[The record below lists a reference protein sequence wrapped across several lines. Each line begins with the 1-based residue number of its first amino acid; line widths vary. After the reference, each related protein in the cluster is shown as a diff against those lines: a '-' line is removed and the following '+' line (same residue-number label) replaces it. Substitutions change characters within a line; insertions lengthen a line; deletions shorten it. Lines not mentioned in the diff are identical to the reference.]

1 MGKTLSSTI
10 IMLMAIMSLSQWSHA
25 FEAPARPVT
34 IKPQLILLF
43 PDDLMVTENNTSY
56 LGKEMGPGFGLKI
69 RTRLA
74 GPIGYTINAAIAD
87 VQTDDTTMGSAVM
100 FTAGLC
106 YTKTLGFGSIT
117 LELGYGEISAAECA
131 STLFMPSIEFS
142 HFISDRVALSVE
154 VAMPVVNDWFYGF
167 GVKEKFRSVVVGLGS
182 SICF

>member
-1 MGKTLSSTI
+1 MGKTLRSAI
-10 IMLMAIMSLSQWSHA
+10 IMTLAIVSLSQLSHA
-25 FEAPARPVT
+25 FEAPSRPVT

-43 PDDLMVTENNTSY
+43 PDDLMVNENNTSY
-56 LGKEMGPGFGLKI
+56 LGKEMGAGFGLKI
-69 RTRLA
+69 RTHLA

-131 STLFMPSIEFS
+131 ATLFMPSIEFS

-154 VAMPVVNDWFYGF
+154 VAMPVVNDWFYGL
-167 GVKEKFRSVVVGLGS
+167 GVKEKFHSVVVGLGS